1 MPFKYHPND
10 FKKRLAVCFFF
21 VLFFKFC
28 GQFLLQSIQI
38 LVLNILENVNTD
50 IDTKIKY
57 M

>member
-10 FKKRLAVCFFF
+10 FKKRLAMFFF
-21 VLFFKFC
+21 FFFKFC

-38 LVLNILENVNTD
+38 LVLNMPENVSTD
-50 IDTKIKY
+50 IDTKIEY